1 MATKTLDASP
11 LSGVKSE
18 QDTLL
23 GHLARRVRTLR
34 AQRGMTRKQLA
45 EQSGVSVPYLARVE
59 GGEGN
64 VSVALLHKLSVALN
78 VPMQD
83 FLSDANT
90 QNADLTMLV
99 QFLKQQSPATLARLR
114 QQLISTPGFSGMG
127 HGERIALIGLRGAG
141 KSTLGALLA
150 AQLDVPFVELDKL
163 IEEEAGI
170 AIGEVIT
177 LYGQAGM
184 RRLERRCIERII
196 DTHPRVVLAPGG
208 SIVAEAAT
216 YELLLRTFFTV
227 WLKAQPEVHFARVM
241 EQNDARIATTALQR
255 EALEHI
261 HRMLDARESLYRL
274 TNATLDTSGLSVDEA
289 FQQLVAWVHP
299 VTAIS

>member
-1 MATKTLDASP
+1 
-11 LSGVKSE
+11 
-18 QDTLL
+18 
-23 GHLARRVRTLR
+23 
-34 AQRGMTRKQLA
+34 
-45 EQSGVSVPYLARVE
+45 
-59 GGEGN
+59 
-64 VSVALLHKLSVALN
+64 
-78 VPMQD
+78 
-83 FLSDANT
+83 
-90 QNADLTMLV
+90 
-99 QFLKQQSPATLARLR
+99 
-114 QQLISTPGFSGMG
+114 
-127 HGERIALIGLRGAG
+127 
-141 KSTLGALLA
+141 
-150 AQLDVPFVELDKL
+150 
-163 IEEEAGI
+163 
-170 AIGEVIT
+170 
-177 LYGQAGM
+177 M

-241 EQNDARIATTALQR
+241 AQNDARIATTALQR

-289 FQQLVAWVHP
+289 LQQLVAWVHP

>member
-1 MATKTLDASP
+1 MATKTRDASP
-11 LSGVKSE
+11 LPTVKSA

-23 GHLARRVRTLR
+23 GHLARRVRILR

-83 FLSDANT
+83 FLSDAAA

-127 HGERIALIGLRGAG
+127 HGDRIALIGLRGAG

-150 AQLDVPFVELDKL
+150 AQLDAPFVELHRSAQPGDT
-163 IEEEAGI
+163 G
-170 AIGEVIT
+170 GER
-177 LYGQAGM
+177 G
-184 RRLERRCIERII
+184 
-196 DTHPRVVLAPGG
+196 
-208 SIVAEAAT
+208 AEAARPLSGVGSLT
-216 YELLLRTFFTV
+216 KARTRGALPAGGIASKWNCIFAAPLAKTGYE
-227 WLKAQPEVHFARVM
+227 ARPRCV
-241 EQNDARIATTALQR
+241 
-255 EALEHI
+255 
-261 HRMLDARESLYRL
+261 
-274 TNATLDTSGLSVDEA
+274 
-289 FQQLVAWVHP
+289 QLGAK
-299 VTAIS
+299 